1 MGQFDSLDDQA
12 TGFRKLEDFSHRCAV
27 YSTIRKKQSMSNTQ
41 EIPME
46 KDSEIPPPP
55 SPKKKAKH
63 NEENIFSGPFSVKG
77 VCGKMGWTEP
87 WARAGEKR
95 PECYRRL
102 VWHQFSKLSDKV

>member
-55 SPKKKAKH
+55 SPNSNFALKSFAKLGY
-63 NEENIFSGPFSVKG
+63 I
-77 VCGKMGWTEP
+77 
-87 WARAGEKR
+87 R
-95 PECYRRL
+95 
-102 VWHQFSKLSDKV
+102 

>member
-12 TGFRKLEDFSHRCAV
+12 TGFRKLGDFSHRCAV
-27 YSTIRKKQSMSNTQ
+27 YSTIRKKKAMSNTQ

-46 KDSEIPPPP
+46 KDSEIPLP
-55 SPKKKAKH
+55 PKKKAKH